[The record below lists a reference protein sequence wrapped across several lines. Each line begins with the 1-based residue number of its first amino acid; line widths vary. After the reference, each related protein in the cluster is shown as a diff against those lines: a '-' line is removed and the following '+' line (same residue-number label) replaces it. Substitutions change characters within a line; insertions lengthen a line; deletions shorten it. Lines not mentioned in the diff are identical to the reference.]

1 MPRTSAAVD
10 AVSGPVLEKGWSR
23 IRGSSQG
30 LDRQRQMTRA
40 AVRHFPAIF
49 KPIKSGG
56 CHTRAQLRAQLEYLT
71 TKSSHIIDSRGTYDG
86 RKTLD
91 GNQIER
97 VASRFADR
105 WGERFNPKMGHTTH
119 LLMAFPVGTRGTD
132 VRDIAQDV
140 CERFFEQGPS
150 RFDYIVAVHEDRAH
164 PHAHVVLNRRS
175 PDGEMFYLGRDHHF
189 NYDDFREAMVTA
201 AERHGVRLEATRR
214 LERGITSHKAPIE
227 EIYRAKEEGRAP
239 VERQRVGKSLDT
251 ALVEIARYSRTY
263 RSLSAIASAENRE
276 DLADAL
282 FSAGEILAKGGHLKA
297 DGVVYMAKDESFDS
311 LVSDFSD
318 RVQQL
323 ERVIEDRAP
332 QERAEL
338 ERRLSD
344 VLQSVS
350 HLNPLGERSHT
361 LDRPPSD
368 GGVYSQG
375 NIDRDNLDR
384 LTDQQTRAQ
393 IDAALRGTGISS
405 GQVISRVETAADNAA
420 LEQRWLADD
429 LRAIADRDR
438 LDLSKADERE
448 QAVDRLDDV
457 HARLGLVLNE
467 ARVLRTD
474 GLLA

>member
-1 MPRTSAAVD
+1 M
-10 AVSGPVLEKGWSR
+10 
-23 IRGSSQG
+23 
-30 LDRQRQMTRA
+30 
-40 AVRHFPAIF
+40 
-49 KPIKSGG
+49 
-56 CHTRAQLRAQLEYLT
+56 T

-86 RKTLD
+86 QKTLD
-91 GNQIER
+91 GNQIEK

-227 EIYRAKEEGRAP
+227 EIHRAKEEGRAP

-384 LTDQQTRAQ
+384 LTDQQTPRPDRRRPSGNRHLLGPGHLPCRDRGGQ
-393 IDAALRGTGISS
+393 RCPRAALARGRPSRDRGSRPPGSVEGRRARAGGRSARRRPCQARHGPDRGTGSAN
-405 GQVISRVETAADNAA
+405 R
-420 LEQRWLADD
+420 RPPP
-429 LRAIADRDR
+429 
-438 LDLSKADERE
+438 
-448 QAVDRLDDV
+448 
-457 HARLGLVLNE
+457 
-467 ARVLRTD
+467 
-474 GLLA
+474 